1 MEEGTHILQRSSHFQ
16 VGAKAY
22 TFWTPSHC
30 RVDQREEAARS
41 GEDDGSV
48 LDFANHSLKGLQWD

>member
-1 MEEGTHILQRSSHFQ
+1 VEEGTHILQRSSHFQ